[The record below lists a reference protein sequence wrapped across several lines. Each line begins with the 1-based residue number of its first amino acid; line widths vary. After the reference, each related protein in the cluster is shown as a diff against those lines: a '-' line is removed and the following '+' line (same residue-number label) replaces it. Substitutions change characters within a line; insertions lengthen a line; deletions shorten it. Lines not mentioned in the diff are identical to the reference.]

1 MNRRQALK
9 MNSVALVAAYFRYF
23 SFRAG
28 KFLGAEVWVGAAPV
42 DLVWNTDGV
51 IWIDE
56 IKTGSS
62 AIRETREGLELQ
74 VKEHWSAGASEFGS
88 KFGGVRA
95 ILLDHVESSF
105 HVDADGARHPGVP
118 R

>member
-1 MNRRQALK
+1 VNRRQALK
-9 MNSVALVAAYFRYF
+9 MNSVGLVAAYFRYF
-23 SFRAG
+23 SFKAG
-28 KFLGAEVWVGAAPV
+28 TFLGAEVWVGGAPV
-42 DLVWNTDGV
+42 DLVWESNGV

-74 VKEHWSAGASEFGS
+74 VKEHWGAGSNEFGS

-105 HVDADGARHPGVP
+105 HLDAVGVKHPGVP